1 MTRRATARA
10 VALAAE
16 AGVRVAVYIRRSTDE
31 EHQPFSLEAQESKL
45 RAYITPQPGW
55 GLVATFGDDASGAT
69 LERPGLRKALAAAR
83 AGRFDVL
90 LVYRVDRFTRRI
102 RDLVA
107 LLDDLDTAG
116 VAFRS
121 ATEPFDTSTAA
132 GRMLVQMLGVFAGFE
147 REMIIDRVVS
157 GMERKAAKGRW
168 TLGKAPFGYTI
179 DPPSTSWSPTRTRPP
194 TVKEIFHLY
203 TSRRLA
209 PEPSP
214 PGSTSADWAS
224 GAAGHGATRSSR
236 MCWAT
241 GSTWARSHSGA
252 SCAPT
257 PMTRW
262 STRPP
267 SPWPNGSSP
276 TGARTPP
283 QGRRLVRLPPHR
295 QAHLPVLWS
304 PVPGHQR
311 RRPQPDLPLLHLL
324 YPQPLRRR
332 PLRRAPHRRRR
343 PRRPGRRRAEGL
355 LHHQARPGGRGHHL
369 STGQAPP
376 GPSGAPA

>member
-45 RAYITPQPGW
+45 RAYITSQPGW
-55 GLVATFGDDASGAT
+55 SLVATFGDDASGAT

-203 TSRRLA
+203 ISRRLA

-224 GAAGHGATRSSR
+224 GAAGHGAFALAQRILTDRGENPAAGPAPRPATTSPASSPAR
-236 MCWAT
+236 TVVA
-241 GSTWARSHSGA
+241 GTW
-252 SCAPT
+252 APT
-257 PMTRW
+257 PSAAAGPTATTPALPAAATA
-262 STRPP
+262 STTAPRPASTPTP
-267 SPWPNGSSP
+267 STPWSSP
-276 TGARTPP
+276 R
-283 QGRRLVRLPPHR
+283 
-295 QAHLPVLWS
+295 
-304 PVPGHQR
+304 
-311 RRPQPDLPLLHLL
+311 
-324 YPQPLRRR
+324 
-332 PLRRAPHRRRR
+332 
-343 PRRPGRRRAEGL
+343 
-355 LHHQARPGGRGHHL
+355 
-369 STGQAPP
+369 
-376 GPSGAPA
+376 